1 MQHTDEI
8 RPSPRAP
15 VLADYMSI
23 EDMCRETGKSERTLR
38 TERQTGFGPPF
49 VKWGSTV
56 LYPVDGFRGWLKSIE
71 HKPRR
76 RRLARGDTAA

>member
-15 VLADYMSI
+15 VLADYMSL
-23 EDMCRETGKSERTLR
+23 EEMCRETGKSERTLR
-38 TERQTGFGPPF
+38 TERQTGRGPPF
-49 VKWGSTV
+49 VKWGAVV
-56 LYPVDGFRGWLKSIE
+56 LYPRDGFLAWLKSIE

-76 RRLARGDTAA
+76 GPRNRGNAAA